1 MSEREEEFT
10 IHLNSLLKT
19 YSVKDITDLF
29 TKIDKRLISLHNKS
43 AEDFLQLNKSYK
55 EIYSQSNRITNNVGV
70 VCNTSNI
77 NKNNNLYQI
86 INELYEKLKIQFE
99 VLDYRIVVISDQLE
113 KLSNHIRHIFFPIK
127 SYSQNL
133 MSLNYLIANLKV
145 SLSYSKGSENEYLE
159 NIYLQTEKLIE
170 SIKLIT
176 DNIINSFNQLS
187 KIAKSSYKRIKD
199 LNGLHEVNLESLL
212 KEIQSS
218 IELIDKKNED
228 NKNLIPNIKEK
239 IGSLENSNTEIV
251 KKLQYQ
257 DIIKQKME
265 HIQNTHK
272 DLIKELVE
280 FNETNLE
287 ANKLNEKVKCFLRI
301 RDISGLQAAQ
311 LIQANKE
318 YQSAIEV
325 IIDNFIL
332 IGDNIQEI
340 TYKSQRVY
348 SYGKV
353 NYNRMFERIDSYIN
367 KANLFIDNYN
377 HQTKILDA
385 ELNNIHDKYL
395 QSENIIENFRK
406 SSFKLEELLNE
417 SKKYFEELFNSD
429 SNLKKANSQFINLL
443 KETKDNS
450 QKLNSLYDYL
460 FTLKDNIEGFVN
472 KTDQGLLSETNFS
485 ELRTQ
490 IDLLKASGN
499 EIETLLQN
507 NNNDSKVV
515 IKNIKNSISRIKY
528 YEYFEKVIQEIIT
541 ELNTV
546 NYKLKLNKE
555 LDGISREENLEN
567 IKQYYT
573 METEHNIH
581 DKVAKGEEAEIDFDI
596 KEDDEIEFF

>member
-1 MSEREEEFT
+1 MSEQEEFA
-10 IHLNSLLKT
+10 IHLDSLLKT

-29 TKIDKRLISLHNKS
+29 TKIDERLISLHNRS

-55 EIYSQSNRITNNVGV
+55 EIYSQSNQISENIGI

-77 NKNNNLYQI
+77 DKNNNLYQI

-99 VLDYRIVVISDQLE
+99 ILDYRIVVISDQLE

-127 SYSQNL
+127 SYGQNL

-145 SLSYSKGSENEYLE
+145 SLSYSKESENEYLE

-170 SIKLIT
+170 AIKLIT

-187 KIAKSSYKRIKD
+187 KITKNSYKRIKD
-199 LNGLHEVNLESLL
+199 LSGLNELNLECLL

-228 NKNLIPNIKEK
+228 NTKLIPYITEK
-239 IGSLENSNTEIV
+239 IGDLENSNAEII

-280 FNETNLE
+280 FNETDLE
-287 ANKLNEKVKCFLRI
+287 INKLNEKVKCFLRI

-318 YQSAIEV
+318 YQSAIEA

-332 IGDNIQEI
+332 IGDNIQDI

-348 SYGKV
+348 SYGKL

-367 KANLFIDNYN
+367 KANIFIDSYN
-377 HQTKILDA
+377 TQTNILDE

-395 QSENIIENFRK
+395 QAENMIENFK
-406 SSFKLEELLNE
+406 NLSLKLEESLNE
-417 SKKYFEELFNSD
+417 SKKYFEKLFNND

-450 QKLNSLYDYL
+450 QKLNSLYEYL
-460 FTLKDNIEGFVN
+460 FTLKNNIEGFVN
-472 KTDQGLLSETNFS
+472 KTDQSLLGETDFS
-485 ELRTQ
+485 ELKTQ
-490 IDLLKASGN
+490 IDSLKISGK
-499 EIETLLQN
+499 EIEILIQK
-507 NNNDSKVV
+507 NNDDSKLV
-515 IKNIKNSISRIKY
+515 IKNIKNSISKIKY

-573 METEHNIH
+573 MQTEHSIH
-581 DKVAKGEEAEIDFDI
+581 EKVAKGDEADIDFDI
-596 KEDDEIEFF
+596 KENDEIEFF

>member
-1 MSEREEEFT
+1 MFEQEEEFA
-10 IHLNSLLKT
+10 IHLDSLLKT

-29 TKIDKRLISLHNKS
+29 TKIDERLISLHNRS

-55 EIYSQSNRITNNVGV
+55 EIYCQSNQISKNIGV

-77 NKNNNLYQI
+77 DKNNNLYQI

-99 VLDYRIVVISDQLE
+99 ILDYRIVVISDQLE

-127 SYSQNL
+127 SYNQNL

-145 SLSYSKGSENEYLE
+145 SLSYSKESGNEHLE

-170 SIKLIT
+170 TIKLIT

-187 KIAKSSYKRIKD
+187 KIAKNSYKRIKD
-199 LNGLHEVNLESLL
+199 LTGLNELNLESLL

-228 NKNLIPNIKEK
+228 NTKLIPYIKEK
-239 IGSLENSNTEIV
+239 IGDLENSNAEII

-272 DLIKELVE
+272 DLINELVE
-280 FNETNLE
+280 FNETDLE
-287 ANKLNEKVKCFLRI
+287 INKLNEKVKCFLRI

-353 NYNRMFERIDSYIN
+353 NNNRMFERIDSYVN
-367 KANLFIDNYN
+367 KANIFIDSYN
-377 HQTKILDA
+377 QQTNILDE

-395 QSENIIENFRK
+395 QVENIIENFRN
-406 SSFKLEELLNE
+406 SSLKLEESLNE
-417 SKKYFEELFNSD
+417 SKKYFEKLFNND
-429 SNLKKANSQFINLL
+429 SNLKKANNQFINLL

-450 QKLNSLYDYL
+450 QKLNSLYEYL

-472 KTDQGLLSETNFS
+472 KTDQDLLGETDFS

-490 IDLLKASGN
+490 IDSLKTSGK
-499 EIETLLQN
+499 EIETLIQK
-507 NNNDSKVV
+507 NNNDSKLV
-515 IKNIKNSISRIKY
+515 IKNIKNSISKIKY
-528 YEYFEKVIQEIIT
+528 YEYFEKVIQEIIA

-546 NYKLKLNKE
+546 NYKLKINKE

-573 METEHNIH
+573 MQTEHNIH
-581 DKVAKGEEAEIDFDI
+581 EKVAKGDDADIDFDI

>member
-1 MSEREEEFT
+1 MSEQEEEFA
-10 IHLNSLLKT
+10 IHLDSLLKT

-29 TKIDKRLISLHNKS
+29 TKIDERLISLHNRS

-55 EIYSQSNRITNNVGV
+55 DIYSQSNQISKNIGV
-70 VCNTSNI
+70 VCKTSNI
-77 NKNNNLYQI
+77 DKNNNLYQI

-99 VLDYRIVVISDQLE
+99 ILDYRIVVISDQLE

-127 SYSQNL
+127 SYGQNL

-145 SLSYSKGSENEYLE
+145 SLSYSKESENEYLE

-170 SIKLIT
+170 TIKLIT

-187 KIAKSSYKRIKD
+187 KITKNSYKRIKD
-199 LNGLHEVNLESLL
+199 LSGLNELNLECLL

-218 IELIDKKNED
+218 IELINKKNED
-228 NKNLIPNIKEK
+228 NTKLIPYIKEK
-239 IGSLENSNTEIV
+239 IGDLENSNAEII

-280 FNETNLE
+280 FNETDLE
-287 ANKLNEKVKCFLRI
+287 INKLNEKVKCFLRI

-318 YQSAIEV
+318 YQSAIEI

-332 IGDNIQEI
+332 IGDNIQDI

-348 SYGKV
+348 SYGKL

-367 KANLFIDNYN
+367 KANIFIDSYN
-377 HQTKILDA
+377 TQTNILDE

-395 QSENIIENFRK
+395 QAENMIE
-406 SSFKLEELLNE
+406 SFKNLSLKLEESLNE
-417 SKKYFEELFNSD
+417 SKKYFEKLFNND

-450 QKLNSLYDYL
+450 QKLNSLYEYL
-460 FTLKDNIEGFVN
+460 FTLKNNIEGFVN
-472 KTDQGLLSETNFS
+472 KTDQGLLGETDFS

-490 IDLLKASGN
+490 IDSLKTSGK
-499 EIETLLQN
+499 EIEILIQK
-507 NNNDSKVV
+507 NNDDSKLV
-515 IKNIKNSISRIKY
+515 IKNIKNSISKIKY
-528 YEYFEKVIQEIIT
+528 YEYFEKVIQEIIA

-573 METEHNIH
+573 MQTEHSIH
-581 DKVAKGEEAEIDFDI
+581 EKVAKGDEADIDFDI
-596 KEDDEIEFF
+596 KENDEIEFF